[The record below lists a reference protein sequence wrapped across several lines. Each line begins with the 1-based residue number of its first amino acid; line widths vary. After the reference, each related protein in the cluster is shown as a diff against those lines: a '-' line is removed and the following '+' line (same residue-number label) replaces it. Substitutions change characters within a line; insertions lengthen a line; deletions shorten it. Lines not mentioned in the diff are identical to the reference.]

1 MFLLFAKRSV
11 GGGSNKVFANRFT
24 ARRVAGWSLRWR
36 QMSSDELEPII
47 SVRVYTTPEAEESVA
62 ALLEWVFETTPSV
75 WSDSITHQAKVTVY
89 LERDAINAEEE
100 EALRKGIE
108 VIRESGIDAGS
119 GLWDVLPVK
128 REDWS
133 ESWKKHFHP
142 IEISDRLLL
151 KPDWE
156 QVYAK
161 LGQAVVTLNPGL
173 SFGTGHH
180 PTTLFCLK
188 QLSANAPKGEP
199 RSFLD
204 AGTGSGILAISAA
217 KLGYTPI
224 EAWDFDPQAV
234 GVAYENAEQNGLAG
248 SLEFDVRDLTKMK
261 AGGRQFDVICANLIY
276 DLLIAEREKLTSW
289 LAPGGQLIL
298 AGILIEQFPSVQKAF
313 CELGMEL
320 LESETLDE
328 WRSGVF
334 RFS

>member
-1 MFLLFAKRSV
+1 
-11 GGGSNKVFANRFT
+11 
-24 ARRVAGWSLRWR
+24 
-36 QMSSDELEPII
+36 MSSDELEPII
-47 SVRVYTTPEAEESVA
+47 SVCVYTTPEAEEPVA
-62 ALLEWVFETTPSV
+62 AMLEWVFETTPSV
-75 WSDSITHQAKVTVY
+75 WSDSVTDQAKVTVY

-108 VIRESGIDAGS
+108 VIRESGIDAGN

-142 IEISDRLLL
+142 IEISYRLLL

-156 QVYAK
+156 QVEAK
-161 LGQAVVTLNPGL
+161 PGQAVVTLNPGL

-188 QLSANAPKGEP
+188 QLSANAPGDKQ

-234 GVAYENAEQNGLAG
+234 GVAYETA
-248 SLEFDVRDLTKMK
+248 
-261 AGGRQFDVICANLIY
+261 
-276 DLLIAEREKLTSW
+276 
-289 LAPGGQLIL
+289 
-298 AGILIEQFPSVQKAF
+298 
-313 CELGMEL
+313 
-320 LESETLDE
+320 
-328 WRSGVF
+328 
-334 RFS
+334 

>member
-1 MFLLFAKRSV
+1 
-11 GGGSNKVFANRFT
+11 
-24 ARRVAGWSLRWR
+24 
-36 QMSSDELEPII
+36 MSSDELEPII
-47 SVRVYTTPEAEESVA
+47 SVCVYTTPEAEEPVA
-62 ALLEWVFETTPSV
+62 AMLEWVFETTPSV

-108 VIRESGIDAGS
+108 VIRESGIDAGN

-156 QVYAK
+156 QVEAK
-161 LGQAVVTLNPGL
+161 PGQAVVTLNPGL

-188 QLSANAPKGEP
+188 QLSANAPGDKQ

-204 AGTGSGILAISAA
+204 AGTGSVS
-217 KLGYTPI
+217 YTH
-224 EAWDFDPQAV
+224 
-234 GVAYENAEQNGLAG
+234 
-248 SLEFDVRDLTKMK
+248 LTLPTK
-261 AGGRQFDVICANLIY
+261 A
-276 DLLIAEREKLTSW
+276 
-289 LAPGGQLIL
+289 
-298 AGILIEQFPSVQKAF
+298 
-313 CELGMEL
+313 
-320 LESETLDE
+320 
-328 WRSGVF
+328 
-334 RFS
+334 

>member
-1 MFLLFAKRSV
+1 
-11 GGGSNKVFANRFT
+11 
-24 ARRVAGWSLRWR
+24 
-36 QMSSDELEPII
+36 MSSDELEPII
-47 SVRVYTTPEAEESVA
+47 SVCVYTTPEAEEPVA

-75 WSDSITHQAKVTVY
+75 WSDTITHQAKVTVY

-108 VIRESGIDAGS
+108 VIRESGIDAGN

-142 IEISDRLLL
+142 IEIDDRLLL

-156 QVYAK
+156 EVEAK
-161 LGQAVVTLNPGL
+161 PGQAVVTLNPGL

-188 QLSANAPKGEP
+188 QLAASAPGDEP

-217 KLGYTPI
+217 KLGYAPI

-234 GVAYENAEQNGLAG
+234 GVARENAEQNRLAD
-248 SLEFDVRDLTKMK
+248 SLTFDVRDLTEME

-289 LAPGGQLIL
+289 LARYGKLVL
-298 AGILIEQFPSVQKAF
+298 AGILIEQFPDVQRAF
-313 CELGMEL
+313 CDLGMEL
-320 LESETLDE
+320 VESETLEE
-328 WRSGVF
+328 WCSGIF